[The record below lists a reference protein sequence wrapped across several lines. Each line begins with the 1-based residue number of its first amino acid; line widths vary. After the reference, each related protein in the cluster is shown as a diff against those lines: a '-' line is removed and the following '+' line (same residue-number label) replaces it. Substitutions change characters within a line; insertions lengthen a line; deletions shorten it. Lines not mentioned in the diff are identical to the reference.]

1 MENNAKPADLPSDVT
16 MELEDKAVETAGNI
30 QAELEEMKDKYLR
43 LYADFDNYR
52 KKALKDKE
60 ELIKY
65 SNEAL
70 VYEILPVLDSLEMAL
85 KHSASGNSEA
95 LQALAKGVENTLRE
109 LSRIL
114 EKSGLAAIEALNRP
128 FDPAVHHAMSQVES
142 PEMQDSMVVE
152 EFRKG
157 YMYKEKVLR
166 PSMVSVSKKTVT
178 SAVD

>member
-1 MENNAKPADLPSDVT
+1 MENNAKPADLSEDIAV
-16 MELEDKAVETAGNI
+16 ELENKTAEAADNI
-30 QAELEEMKDKYLR
+30 QTEFEEMKNKYLR
-43 LYADFDNYR
+43 LYAEFDNYR

-65 SNEAL
+65 ANESL
-70 VYEILPVLDSLEMAL
+70 VYDILPVMDSLEMAL

-114 EKSGLAAIEALNRP
+114 EKAGLTAIEADSKP
-128 FDPAVHHAMSQVES
+128 FDPAFHHAMSQVET
-142 PEMQDSMVVE
+142 PEMEDNMVVE

-166 PSMVSVSKKTVT
+166 PSLVSVSKKMAD
-178 SAVD
+178 SSQ